1 MIQEPAAADYP
12 RPGQGDTP
20 LARSDRR
27 DRFVDDPRKK
37 SVMLAML
44 LSAMPG
50 LGQVYVGYYNLGFR
64 NILVI
69 CGLVALVSTGGLHEL
84 EPVVGLF
91 MGFFWLHNIVDA
103 GRRASFYNQA
113 LAGLRPMDL
122 PEDMK
127 APQVLGSLAGG
138 ALLVAGGLLLF
149 AHTMFRVPL
158 DWLVQWWP
166 IGLVAAGAWLIY
178 ADRRAK
184 AAAAAAQS
192 SVAQESAGQ
201 QP

>member
-1 MIQEPAAADYP
+1 MTQEPEAADSPSP
-12 RPGQGDTP
+12 RKGDVP
-20 LARSDRR
+20 FAGSDRR

-44 LSAMPG
+44 LSLMPG
-50 LGQVYVGYYNLGFR
+50 LGQVYVGYYNVAFR

-69 CGLVALVSTGGLHEL
+69 CGLIAIVSTGGLHEL
-84 EPVVGLF
+84 EPVIGLF
-91 MGFFWLHNIVDA
+91 IGFFWLHNIVDA

-127 APQVLGSLAGG
+127 APQALGSFAGG
-138 ALLVAGGLLLF
+138 VLLVAAGLLLF
-149 AHTMFRVPL
+149 AHTMFGVPL
-158 DWLVQWWP
+158 HWLVQWWP

-184 AAAAAAQS
+184 TAS
-192 SVAQESAGQ
+192 SAAQESAGF

>member
-1 MIQEPAAADYP
+1 MNRETDQIEQPIGVPGAAAI
-12 RPGQGDTP
+12 G
-20 LARSDRR
+20 RSDRR

-44 LSAMPG
+44 LSVMPG
-50 LGQVYVGYYNLGFR
+50 LGQVYVGYYNLAFR

-69 CGLVALVSTGGLHEL
+69 CGLIAILATGDMDDL

-91 MGFFWLHNIVDA
+91 VAFYWLHNIVDA

-122 PEDMK
+122 PEDIKM
-127 APQVLGSLAGG
+127 PQPLGSLVGG
-138 ALLVAGGLLLF
+138 VVLIAVGSMLF

-158 DWLVQWWP
+158 DWLAQWWP
-166 IGLVAAGAWLIY
+166 LGVVGAGAWLIY
-178 ADRRAK
+178 ADWRAK
-184 AAAAAAQS
+184 SAVGAPSQS
-192 SVAQESAGQ
+192 E
-201 QP
+201 P

>member
-1 MIQEPAAADYP
+1 MTRETDQIEQTATVPEPAPYA
-12 RPGQGDTP
+12 RPE
-20 LARSDRR
+20 RR

-50 LGQVYVGYYNLGFR
+50 LGQVYVGYYNLAFR

-69 CGLVALVSTGGLHEL
+69 CGLIGILATGGMDDL

-91 MGFFWLHNIVDA
+91 VAFYWLHNIVDA

-113 LAGLRPMDL
+113 LAGLRPMEL
-122 PEDMK
+122 PEDIKM
-127 APQVLGSLAGG
+127 PQPMGSLVGG
-138 ALLVAGGLLLF
+138 ALLIAVGLMLF

-158 DWLVQWWP
+158 EWLAHWWP
-166 IGLVAAGAWLIY
+166 LGLVGAGAWLIY

-184 AAAAAAQS
+184 AAAEAPSQS
-192 SVAQESAGQ
+192 EL
-201 QP
+201 

>member
-1 MIQEPAAADYP
+1 MNRETEHLEQAA
-12 RPGQGDTP
+12 PGGDAP
-20 LARSDRR
+20 LYARADRR

-44 LSAMPG
+44 LSVMPG
-50 LGQVYVGYYNLGFR
+50 LGQVYVGYYDLAFR

-69 CGLVALVSTGGLHEL
+69 CGLIAILASGAAHRL

-91 MGFFWLHNIVDA
+91 MAFYWLHNVVDA

-122 PEDMK
+122 PEDGH
-127 APQVLGSLAGG
+127 APQPIGSFAGG
-138 ALLVAGGLLLF
+138 VLLVAVGVTLF
-149 AHTMFRVPL
+149 LNTMFDVPL
-158 DWLVQWWP
+158 DWLAQWWP
-166 IGLVAAGAWLIY
+166 LALVGAGAWLIY

-184 AAAAAAQS
+184 AQAEEAVKA
-192 SVAQESAGQ
+192 E
-201 QP
+201 